1 MGKKLGSTLRSFTE
15 FQSVDLIVPIPL
27 HWKRKNVRGYNQADL
42 IAKGIG
48 SILGISCDYTLLS
61 RKRYT
66 STQTRMDRF
75 SRMNNLKGCYTVRK
89 NIPEEVE
96 HILLVDDVFTT
107 GFTLEEAYL
116 CLMKSSKRALKISMA
131 TLAIADFS

>member
-15 FQSVDLIVPIPL
+15 FQSVDLILPIPL

-48 SILGISCDYTLLS
+48 SILGIPCDFTLLR

-75 SRMNNLKGCYTVRK
+75 SRMNNLKDCYTVRK
-89 NIPEEVE
+89 NIPEGVE

-107 GFTLEEAYL
+107 GVTLEEAYL
-116 CLMKSSKRALKISMA
+116 CLMNSSKRALKISMA